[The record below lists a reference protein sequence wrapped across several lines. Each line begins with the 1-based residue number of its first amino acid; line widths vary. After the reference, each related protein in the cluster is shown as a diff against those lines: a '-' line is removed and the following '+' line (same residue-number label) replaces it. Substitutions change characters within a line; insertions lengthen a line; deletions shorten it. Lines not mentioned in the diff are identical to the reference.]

1 MKDIVNDLDFEI
13 LVSTMNRTSLDFLG
27 FMFPFSEFH
36 KHSILIINQTSPD
49 KTLKSDYES
58 VRVINSFETG
68 LSKSRNLAIENA
80 KGRILMLADDD
91 VVFAQNFVCDI
102 ISSYK
107 RNPSSA
113 VICFRATKQNN
124 VFLKKYSSKPIQ
136 KLKNIQ
142 LLNVSSIEIT
152 FSKKLIQESLVIF
165 DENFGL
171 GASFE
176 LGEEAIFLTD
186 LKKKGC
192 MVSYE
197 PITVVQ
203 HDCETSSSK
212 INFLSKYFYNGAIF
226 TRIFKRNYF
235 LWILVKL
242 FFDFKQQ
249 KVSLSNLVIAYKKA
263 VLGHET
269 YSKQLK

>member
-1 MKDIVNDLDFEI
+1 MCFEKI
-13 LVSTMNRTSLDFLG
+13 F
-27 FMFPFSEFH
+27 F
-36 KHSILIINQTSPD
+36 
-49 KTLKSDYES
+49 KTNTKAK
-58 VRVINSFETG
+58 NS
-68 LSKSRNLAIENA
+68 
-80 KGRILMLADDD
+80 
-91 VVFAQNFVCDI
+91 
-102 ISSYK
+102 
-107 RNPSSA
+107 
-113 VICFRATKQNN
+113 
-124 VFLKKYSSKPIQ
+124 
-136 KLKNIQ
+136 Q

-186 LKKKGC
+186 LKKKGYK
-192 MVSYE
+192 VSYD

-249 KVSLSNLVIAYKKA
+249 KVSLSNLVKAYKKA
-263 VLGHET
+263 VLGHEA
-269 YSKQLK
+269 YSKTT